1 MRSSIFVFLGVTADG
16 SDGDINILKDRLQKA
31 LIENL
36 RPIQCRLDGEL
47 LILTLVNP
55 DFRFYLSFV
64 KNERQNLEEYKQFA
78 KNAELPW
85 DIKPVDK
92 TRLQTIHTL
101 LEEKGWTEYKLFS
114 DLAYQILEQ
123 METFQRLKVFTIPS
137 LSKRNFW
144 QRLLD

>member
-1 MRSSIFVFLGVTADG
+1 MEAG
-16 SDGDINILKDRLQKA
+16 SNGDIYILKDKLQKA
-31 LIENL
+31 LEGNL
-36 RPIQCRLDGEL
+36 QPIQFKLKDEL
-47 LILTLVNP
+47 LILTLTNP

-92 TRLQTIHTL
+92 TRLQTIYTH

-137 LSKRNFW
+137 LENRNFW